1 MGTTLDHTKFRSASD
16 PQEKKG
22 LSPRDAKSWWR
33 LDDGATPDALKQILT
48 TLRTN
53 QSVLTTQRQ
62 LSARLYCNQNPMSY
76 YGLSA
81 GRLLSQSPAARGR
94 LRYNVIKSVCDT
106 VQAKIAKNH
115 PLPLFLTNGAHY
127 KLRRRAQRLSDAC
140 KGIFEENRVEE
151 TAPQVCMDAE
161 LQGSGFIHVYEE
173 FDRVKFERVMADEIW
188 CDELQAFTGLP
199 RSLFRVKHVDRDQLK
214 ALFPKHADLIEGADE
229 VKANELGAS
238 FASLPI
244 GDLIQVCEAWHLPSG
259 MKKGKPTDD
268 GVHVIAIAEGVLARG
283 AWERPYFPF
292 AKLDWSKKPWG
303 YFGIGLAEEIEP
315 QQLEI
320 NRTLWTIQ
328 ESLMAMGTYK
338 VAVRVG
344 SDVNTND
351 LNDEIGSIIYYTGD
365 VPPQYLTP
373 QAVGAEVY
381 NHLQQTIAQAYQQA
395 GLSQAQSTGQNP
407 LGPSASG
414 QAIREMEFI
423 ENDRFQTFG
432 QSYERMHVD
441 LGRLAVDTAHDIAE
455 RLGKYELSVSERRYL
470 KELSLTAKDLALD
483 DCRLEVF
490 PVSSLPNTPAARMQT
505 VTELVQAGWVSP
517 RQGRRLMR
525 FPDLEQIGSLQDAA
539 EERIHDAL
547 ETIIDEGSYTPP
559 DSYMPLDL
567 AKELVVEYVN
577 LYSLPHLELE
587 EEKLDLLYQW
597 SDQVDYLVAK
607 AQPPAPPMAPGAPG
621 QPQALPQAL
630 PQSPLIRNAPGVV
643 PAAAAA

>member
-1 MGTTLDHTKFRSASD
+1 MATTLDHSDFKSASD
-16 PQEKKG
+16 PKEKKG
-22 LSPRDAKSWWR
+22 LSAREAKSWWR
-33 LDDGATPDALKQILT
+33 LDDQSMPEALKDILT
-48 TLRTN
+48 TLKQN
-53 QSVLTTQRQ
+53 QSTLTTQRQ

-81 GRLLSQSPAARGR
+81 GRLLQQSPAARGR

-127 KLRRRAQRLSDAC
+127 KLRRRAQKLSDAC

-151 TAPQVCMDAE
+151 MAPQVCMDAE
-161 LQGSGFIHVYEE
+161 LQGSGFIHVFEE
-173 FDRVKFERVMADEIW
+173 FDRVKLERVMADELW

-214 ALFPKHADLIEGADE
+214 AILPKHEALIEKAE
-229 VKANELGAS
+229 AVKANELGAA
-238 FASLPI
+238 FASLPT

-259 MKKGKPTDD
+259 FKKGKATGD
-268 GVHVIAIAEGVLARG
+268 GLHVIAIAEGVLERG
-283 AWERPYFPF
+283 KWERPYFPF
-292 AKLDWSKKPWG
+292 AKLDWSRKPWG

-338 VAVRVG
+338 VAVRIG

-351 LNDEIGSIIYYTGD
+351 LNDEIGSIIYYAGD

-381 NHLQQTIAQAYQQA
+381 NHLVTTISQAYQQA

-432 QSYERMHVD
+432 QAYERMHVD
-441 LGRLAVDTAHDIAE
+441 LGRLAIDTAHDIAE
-455 RLGKYELSVSERRYL
+455 RLGKYELRVSDRRYL
-470 KELSLTAKDLALD
+470 KELSLSAKDLKLD

-525 FPDLEQIGSLQDAA
+525 FPDLEQVGALQDSA
-539 EERIHDAL
+539 EERIHDYL
-547 ETIIDEGSYTPP
+547 ELAVDEGRYVPP

-567 AKELVVEYVN
+567 AKELIVEYVN
-577 LYSLPHLELE
+577 LYSNPSLELE
-587 EEKLDLLYQW
+587 DEKLDLLYQW
-597 SDQVDYLVAK
+597 SDHVDYLVQK
-607 AQPPAPPMAPGAPG
+607 ATPPPLAGAPG
-621 QPQALPQAL
+621 QPQANAQPLPS
-630 PQSPLIRNAPGVV
+630 SPMVPNAPGVV